1 MSDLCSA
8 SATPKAQ
15 ITIYLLIIAIT
26 WVRTCGLWAK
36 TLRCCE
42 CHNYFC
48 FTINLSMGGVMSIH
62 IAHSKLLPRF
72 SLDHILWKI
81 QPFISI
87 FVSSIWI
94 VAAIDIVEGP
104 AISSLLHI
112 RHSIKN
118 QPEKFASEEEAIK
131 WCLKSGVTKNQ
142 LSARGSIYNLI
153 MLTGIS
159 LLIRRPHTSPLKF
172 YKITIW
178 FSGNSPGIRFL
189 NS

>member
-1 MSDLCSA
+1 MSKSMSDLCSA

-72 SLDHILWKI
+72 SLDHIFWKI

-142 LSARGSIYNLI
+142 LSARGSICNLI

-178 FSGNSPGIRFL
+178 FSGNSLGI
-189 NS
+189 